1 MHLSPEE
8 LDSQRAVI
16 AQRVFESYDFGSDLD
31 VNDSEQWD
39 NSLSHD
45 RTRTVYADVIGSD
58 EKTRL
63 FLHVQFKDGSA
74 EIKDVY
80 ALDANSG
87 NLVGLLPTDP
97 ENPWPTPRF
106 EAMTQRAL
114 EDFVAPESLKAQYP
128 NCDFGPSWDFHKNV
142 QVTPKK

>member
-8 LDSQRAVI
+8 LDNQRAAV
-16 AQRVFESYDFGSDLD
+16 AQHVFESYDFGSDLD

-58 EKTRL
+58 DKTRL

-74 EIKDVY
+74 DIKDVY

-87 NLVGLLPTDP
+87 NLVGLLPPDLN
-97 ENPWPTPRF
+97 NPWPTPRF
-106 EAMTQRAL
+106 EEITQQAL
-114 EDFVAPESLKAQYP
+114 ENFVPSEALKAKYP
-128 NCDFGPSWDFHKNV
+128 SCDFGPTWDFYKNV
-142 QVTPKK
+142 QVTPKT

>member
-8 LDSQRAVI
+8 LDNQRADV
-16 AQRVFESYDFGSDLD
+16 AQHVFESYDFGSDLD

-58 EKTRL
+58 DKTRL
-63 FLHVQFKDGSA
+63 FLHVRFKDGSS
-74 EIKDVY
+74 EIEEAY

-87 NLVGLLPTDP
+87 NEVGRNTLDQRTD
-97 ENPWPTPRF
+97 EQKASFAAF
-106 EAMTQRAL
+106 EQRL
-114 EDFVAPESLKAQYP
+114 NDQYP
-128 NCDFGPSWDFHKNV
+128 NFDFFQPLDHPLN
-142 QVTPKK
+142 KKPEGD

>member
-8 LDSQRAVI
+8 LDNQRADV
-16 AQRVFESYDFGSDLD
+16 AQHVFESYDFGSDLD

-58 EKTRL
+58 DKTRL
-63 FLHVQFKDGSA
+63 FLHVRFKDGSS
-74 EIKDVY
+74 EIEEAY

-87 NLVGLLPTDP
+87 NEVGRNTLDQRID
-97 ENPWPTPRF
+97 EQKASFAAF
-106 EAMTQRAL
+106 EQRL
-114 EDFVAPESLKAQYP
+114 NEQYP
-128 NCDFGPSWDFHKNV
+128 NFDFLQPFDHPLN
-142 QVTPKK
+142 KKPEGD